1 MVAIRGRMTIL
12 QGVQEEIAQCS
23 LVPVQANDV
32 KPDAWLIEFGLDSV
46 NSVELVMA
54 LEERFD
60 LELPDGDAAAV
71 ETVSDIV
78 TLIEQQLQ
86 ETNAASV

>member
-1 MVAIRGRMTIL
+1 MSVL

-23 LVPVQANDV
+23 LVPVQSTEV
-32 KPDAWLIEFGLDSV
+32 KEDAWLIEFGLDSV

-78 TLIEQQLQ
+78 NLIEQQLQ
-86 ETNAASV
+86 ETTRS

>member
-1 MVAIRGRMTIL
+1 MSIL
-12 QGVQEEIAQCS
+12 QGVQEEISQCS
-23 LVPVQANDV
+23 LVPVQASDV
-32 KPDAWLIEFGLDSV
+32 KEDAWLIEFGFDSV

-54 LEERFD
+54 LEERFE

-78 TLIEQQLQ
+78 SLIEQQLQ
-86 ETNAASV
+86 VDNAASL

>member
-1 MVAIRGRMTIL
+1 MSIL

-23 LVPVQANDV
+23 LVPTQASEVQEE
-32 KPDAWLIEFGLDSV
+32 AWLVEFGFDSV

-78 TLIEQQLQ
+78 NLIEQQLQ
-86 ETNAASV
+86 EANAASL